1 MDWKWAWKQISQ
13 VLLCAVGLALAPSAS
28 ALLEQ
33 AQTLLS

>member
-1 MDWKWAWKQISQ
+1 MDWKWVWKQIAL
-13 VLLCAVGLALAPSAS
+13 VLLCAVGLALAPAAS